1 MDNVEITE
9 DKLTKS
15 NWKKIGNTFYRNG
28 KAITHFDA
36 KFQVW
41 ANGEYH
47 HVKTMQEIQNFS
59 EIGTKKA

>member
-9 DKLTKS
+9 DRLTKN
-15 NWKKIGNTFYRNG
+15 NWRKIGNTFYRNG
-28 KAITHFDA
+28 KAITHFDG

-41 ANGEYH
+41 VNGEYH